1 MATSGDREPV
11 AAGESTGGTRRPW
24 SRRTFWHGVGLAF
37 AVALAW
43 LVMRAYRQP
52 EFLLEFSNLRLC

>member
-1 MATSGDREPV
+1 MVTSGERDPDACSETATDAPRL
-11 AAGESTGGTRRPW
+11 W
-24 SRRTFWHGVGLAF
+24 SRRTLWHGVGLAF

-52 EFLLEFSNLRLC
+52 EFLLEISNLRLC

>member
-1 MATSGDREPV
+1 MVTSGERDPV
-11 AAGESTGGTRRPW
+11 AAGESAAGGPRFW

-37 AVALAW
+37 AAALVW